1 MKVHLNLRNE
11 SGWKGVGL
19 FRRDALASLAQRVC
33 QGENL
38 SGEAELSLLFCKDAF
53 IQELNRNYRHKN
65 APTDVLS
72 FSQSKE
78 QFHGIP
84 VLGDIVISLETVA
97 RYCEDDRHAMRDEIR
112 LLFCHGLLHL
122 LGLEHQT
129 KADQLIMH
137 QKQAL
142 YLYRDLASTWH

>member
-11 SGWKGVGL
+11 SGRKGVGL
-19 FRRDALASLAQRVC
+19 FRRDTLASLAQRVC

-38 SGEAELSLLFCKDAF
+38 SGEAELSLLFCTDAF

-72 FSQSKE
+72 FGQPKE
-78 QFHGIP
+78 QFQGIP
-84 VLGDIVISLETVA
+84 VLGDIVISLDTVD
-97 RYCEDDRHAMRDEIR
+97 RYCKSDRLAMRDEIR

-122 LGLEHQT
+122 LGAEHQT
-129 KADQLIMH
+129 KAGQLTMH
-137 QKQAL
+137 RKQAM
-142 YLYRDLASTWH
+142 YLYRDLESTWH